1 MSNSSTSVP
10 VWAGAVKRLG
20 AGGRGDTPDVMRRVV
35 AEGVDLIETDHP
47 EVLLE
52 VLAEVK

>member
-1 MSNSSTSVP
+1 
-10 VWAGAVKRLG
+10 
-20 AGGRGDTPDVMRRVV
+20 MRRVV
-35 AEGVDLIETDHP
+35 AEGVDLIETDNP